1 MGTLIFG
8 VVILGAGVIAT
19 VMSPN
24 TVWYGAM
31 IVGVIEI
38 VRGIIKLSN
47 GGSRED

>member
-8 VVILGAGVIAT
+8 VVLLGAGVLAT

-31 IVGVIEI
+31 IVGVINI
-38 VRGIIKLSN
+38 VRGIIKLSSDSPPQ
-47 GGSRED
+47 G